1 MSRASQKLG
10 DSGDRHQ
17 EYSTNN
23 DTRRAPIK
31 FLDARNCD
39 WKTTMPRALAELA
52 DRGGK
57 HRVNL
62 RYEFAFLWRRFSQDG
77 EFRVAMR
84 MVELL
89 YTGHFRKAFK
99 AILDAT
105 ATPVKTH
112 SSFAGSVRSRTY
124 KFKFRRPKK
133 APTYNSI
140 PDGEPDCPVA
150 LRGGST
156 VPSDLIQVT
165 IPAAWFWDRYE
176 RWTLICDRNDWT
188 SRLDLDGRTEWGRPL
203 FAALDKIQIPDTAE
217 TARLTK
223 RGVVKVARRKRG
235 RCYDPL
241 TNLRKDLRRN
251 SLIDGEPIAEVD
263 IHACYTSLLVSMLPA
278 GRAKDNALAALQADW
293 YAQFNES
300 YDKWFDAQ
308 LASGRGYIN
317 EAGQWMLR
325 LDDDPEHDKPASIK
339 VEYQRQC
346 LFWRDPRDE
355 SNPLRVALRR
365 LHQELCHLIETLRQR
380 MTPSE
385 LSDVLTR
392 AEGSLVV
399 DSAVAEL
406 ERAGITAKSNHD
418 GVLVPAS
425 RVEEAREILEG
436 VCRWHLGFEP
446 KISIKGSNSTTAAV

>member
-1 MSRASQKLG
+1 
-10 DSGDRHQ
+10 
-17 EYSTNN
+17 
-23 DTRRAPIK
+23 
-31 FLDARNCD
+31 
-39 WKTTMPRALAELA
+39 MPRALAELA

-62 RYEFAFLWRRFSQDG
+62 RYEFAILWRHFKDDG

-84 MVELL
+84 MLDL
-89 YTGHFRKAFK
+89 MYTGHFRKKFK
-99 AILDAT
+99 EILDAT

-140 PDGEPDCPVA
+140 PDSEPDSTENP
-150 LRGGST
+150 LHST

-165 IPAAWFWDRYE
+165 VPAAWLWDRYE
-176 RWTLICDRNDWT
+176 RWTLICERNDWT
-188 SRLDLDGRTEWGRPL
+188 SSLDLDGRTEWGRPL

-223 RGVVKVARRKRG
+223 RGVVKLARRKRG

-241 TNLRKDLRRN
+241 TNLRKDLRRD

-263 IHACYTSLLVSMLPA
+263 IHACYTSLLVSKLPA
-278 GRAKDNALAALQADW
+278 GTAKDKAIAALQTDW
-293 YAQFNES
+293 YAQFKES
-300 YDKWFDAQ
+300 YAQWFDAQ
-308 LASGRGYIN
+308 VASGRGYIN

-365 LHQELCHLIETLRQR
+365 LHPELCNLIETLRQR

-418 GVLVPAS
+418 GILVPTS
-425 RVEEAREILEG
+425 RVEEAREILLG
-436 VCRWHLGFEP
+436 VCEWHLGFSSRV
-446 KISIKGSNSTTAAV
+446 SIKKSESIIAAT

>member
-1 MSRASQKLG
+1 
-10 DSGDRHQ
+10 
-17 EYSTNN
+17 
-23 DTRRAPIK
+23 
-31 FLDARNCD
+31 
-39 WKTTMPRALAELA
+39 
-52 DRGGK
+52 
-57 HRVNL
+57 
-62 RYEFAFLWRRFSQDG
+62 
-77 EFRVAMR
+77 MR

-140 PDGEPDCPVA
+140 PDSEPDSTENP
-150 LRGGST
+150 LRST

-165 IPAAWFWDRYE
+165 VPAAWYWDRYE
-176 RWTLICDRNDWT
+176 RWTLICERNDWT
-188 SRLDLDGRTEWGRPL
+188 SSLDLDGRTEWGRPL

-223 RGVVKVARRKRG
+223 RGVVKLARRKRG

-241 TNLRKDLRRN
+241 TNLRKDLRRD

-263 IHACYTSLLVSMLPA
+263 IHACYTSLLVSKLPA
-278 GRAKDNALAALQADW
+278 GTAKDKAIAALQTDW
-293 YAQFNES
+293 YAQFKES
-300 YDKWFDAQ
+300 YAQWFDAQ
-308 LASGRGYIN
+308 VASGRGYIN

-346 LFWRDPRDE
+346 LFWMDPRDE

-365 LHQELCHLIETLRQR
+365 LHPELCNLIETLRQR

-418 GVLVPAS
+418 GILVPAS
-425 RVEEAREILEG
+425 RVEEAREILLG
-436 VCRWHLGFEP
+436 VCEWHLGFSSRV
-446 KISIKGSNSTTAAV
+446 SIKKSESIIAAT

>member
-1 MSRASQKLG
+1 MSQTSQDYG
-10 DSGDRHQ
+10 DSGDRRHD
-17 EYSTNN
+17 YSTNN

-39 WKTTMPRALAELA
+39 RKTTMPRALAELA
-52 DRGGK
+52 DQRGK
-57 HRVNL
+57 HRDNL
-62 RYEFAFLWRRFSQDG
+62 RYEFAFLWRSFSQDR

-140 PDGEPDCPVA
+140 PDSEPDSTENP
-150 LRGGST
+150 LRST

-165 IPAAWFWDRYE
+165 VPAAWYWDRYE
-176 RWTLICDRNDWT
+176 RWTLICERNDWT
-188 SRLDLDGRTEWGRPL
+188 SSLDLDGRTEWGRPL

-223 RGVVKVARRKRG
+223 RGVVKLARRKRG

-241 TNLRKDLRRN
+241 TNLRKDLRRD

-263 IHACYTSLLVSMLPA
+263 IHACYTSLLVSKLPA
-278 GRAKDNALAALQADW
+278 GTAKDKAIAALQTDW
-293 YAQFNES
+293 YAQFKES
-300 YDKWFDAQ
+300 YAQWFDAQ
-308 LASGRGYIN
+308 VASGRGYIN

-365 LHQELCHLIETLRQR
+365 LHPELCNLIETLRQR

-418 GVLVPAS
+418 GILVPTS
-425 RVEEAREILEG
+425 RVEEAREILLG
-436 VCRWHLGFEP
+436 VCEWHLGFRP
-446 KISIKGSNSTTAAV
+446 RVSIKKSESIIAAT